1 MNKDNPKKYFSKL
14 ILALLAS
21 ILVIFS
27 ASNPLYAQSSDV
39 KLTPDEI
46 AWIAENPV
54 IRIANPSDIAPFTA
68 NNNGNVEGL
77 AIDYINLLASKVGL
91 EVEIPPEATWNE
103 MLDMLRR
110 GEIDIFHSTAYSD
123 ERSEYMAFTDAYL
136 EMPRVNASPIGI
148 PKINSGEDL
157 IGKKVG
163 IVEGF
168 VITKEYQE
176 LYPDLEYIEYDTIED
191 ALFALSSSQ
200 IDIYS
205 GNLVTINYSVLK
217 YFIPNIAITGPTTY
231 LPTKN
236 IEHRLAALKENQIL
250 IDILSKAMR
259 MVTSP
264 EFVAITEK
272 WQASSAIR
280 DNKIINLSPEEE
292 KWIRNNP
299 VVTVSNQINTE
310 PFSFTKNGNPQGIA
324 VDYLNL
330 ISGKTGLEFQF
341 TKQGKWEDVIESFKY
356 GEFQLLHSANR
367 DTDRDQY
374 GLFSPPYLTMPIVN
388 FGRVGSPPINSI
400 EDLKDR
406 KIGVVSSFTITN
418 KYKEFYPDL
427 NYVEYDQITDAL
439 RGLASSEIDVVT
451 GNVIFLNY
459 VINENFIP
467 GLEVI
472 GQNYLAEME
481 NARHH
486 FGVLKENSTLINII
500 NKALSEITNAE
511 QQAIS
516 IKWQAELGNNAQE
529 DIGLS
534 LEEKEWLANN
544 NTIKLAF
551 DPELPPLIFLNED
564 NEIKGIAGDYLNL
577 IAEKLNIKFEWV
589 GNQTLEEG
597 FEAVR
602 NQNAHVIPVLT
613 ETEERKDYLTF
624 TESIINV
631 SQMIFTRQG
640 GEIFGNFDALSGKRI
655 AQVRG
660 FDITSKIERDYPEI
674 EIIKVNSI
682 PEALRLVSTGEVDA
696 TVGSIPVSNY
706 YITDQSLSNITIVG
720 ETGYQSENGFGIRK
734 DLPLLQS
741 AFDKALNSI
750 TTEEKTVISRTWVGL
765 TAQSEIDY
773 IIVWQIVFASGLV
786 ILFFVVWNSKLKD
799 AQEKADAANQAK
811 SAFLANMSHEIRT
824 PLNAI
829 MGFSDAMLVGI
840 GGELTN
846 PKHKEYL
853 NDIKNSGEHL
863 TTVIND
869 ILDLSKIESGK
880 WVLKGEQ
887 FSLSDSIS
895 DAIKMVLPKAK
906 EKNIKVYYK
915 IDPVINITGDQH
927 GMTRVFMNLFT
938 NAIKFTEEKGLVKCQ
953 VNKTESGNIEIDIID
968 NGIGI
973 PEDRLDDVLK
983 PFEQSQS
990 NHELNEEGTGLG
1002 LAIVK
1007 NLVELHEGSLKLS
1020 SKVKKGTTATI
1031 ILPQSRVIA

>member
-1 MNKDNPKKYFSKL
+1 ML
-14 ILALLAS
+14 
-21 ILVIFS
+21 IFS
-27 ASNPLYAQSSDV
+27 SSPTLFAQNSNTQ
-39 KLTPDEI
+39 LTSKEI
-46 AWIAENPV
+46 EWISNNPV
-54 IRIANPSDIAPFTA
+54 VRIANPSDIAPFTA

-91 EVEIPPEATWNE
+91 EVEIPPEANWNE
-103 MLDMLRR
+103 MMEMLRK
-110 GEIDIFHSTAYSD
+110 GEIDIFHTIAYSD
-123 ERSEYMAFTDAYL
+123 ERSEYMTFTDAYL
-136 EMPRVNASPIGI
+136 EMPRVNASPIGV
-148 PKINSGEDL
+148 PKINGYEDL
-157 IGKKVG
+157 IGKKIG
-163 IVEGF
+163 IVKGF
-168 VITKEYQE
+168 VITNEYQD
-176 LYPDLEYIEYDTIED
+176 LYPDLNYVEFDKIEE
-191 ALFALSSSQ
+191 ALLALSSSE

-205 GNLVTINYSVLK
+205 GNIVTINYSVLK

-259 MVTSP
+259 MVSSA

-272 WQASSAIR
+272 WQASSALTE
-280 DNKIINLSPEEE
+280 NKKINLTSEEE
-292 KWIRNNP
+292 QWIKDNP
-299 VVTVSNQINTE
+299 IVTVSNQINTE
-310 PFSFTKNGNPQGIA
+310 PFSYMKNGNPQGIA

-330 ISGKTGLEFQF
+330 ISEKTGLEFQF
-341 TKQGKWEDVIESFKY
+341 SKQGKWEDVIESFRY

-367 DTDRDQY
+367 DTERDQY

-388 FGRVGSPPINSI
+388 FGRVGSPPVNSI
-400 EDLKDR
+400 DDLRNR
-406 KIGVVSSFTITN
+406 KIGVVSGFTITN
-418 KYKEFYPDL
+418 KYKEFYPNL
-427 NYVEYDQITDAL
+427 NYVEYDKITDAL
-439 RGLASSEIDVVT
+439 RGLAASEIDVLT

-472 GQNYLAEME
+472 GQNYLTEME
-481 NARHH
+481 SARHH
-486 FGVLKENSTLINII
+486 FGVLKKNNTLINII

-511 QQAIS
+511 KQAIS
-516 IKWQAELGNNAQE
+516 IKWQAELGNNAQN
-529 DIGLS
+529 DIGLT
-534 LEEKEWLANN
+534 LEEKEWLSSN

-551 DPELPPLIFLNED
+551 DPELPPLIFLDENSD
-564 NEIKGIAGDYLNL
+564 IKGIAGDYLKL
-577 IAEKLNIKFEWV
+577 IAEKLNVKFEWV
-589 GNQTLEEG
+589 GNKTLEEG

-602 NQNAHVIPVLT
+602 NQNAHVIPILT
-613 ETEERKDYLTF
+613 ETEERKDFLTF
-624 TESIINV
+624 TNSIINV
-631 SQMIFTRQG
+631 SQMIFTREG

-660 FDITSKIERDYPEI
+660 FDVTAKIESDYPEI
-674 EIIKVNSI
+674 EIVKVSSI

-696 TVGSIPVSNY
+696 TIGSIPVSNY
-706 YITDQSLSNITIVG
+706 YITDESLSNITIVG
-720 ETGYQSENGFGIRK
+720 ETGYQSANGFGIRK
-734 DLPLLQS
+734 DLPLLKS

-750 TTEEKTVISRTWVGL
+750 TTEQKTVISRTWIGL
-765 TAQSEIDY
+765 TSQPEIDY
-773 IIVWQIVFASGLV
+773 KMAWQIMFVSGII
-786 ILFFVVWNSKLKD
+786 ILIFFIWNTKLKE
-799 AQEKADAANQAK
+799 AQEKAEAANEAK

-829 MGFSDAMLVGI
+829 MGFSDAMLAGL

-880 WVLKGEQ
+880 WVLKGDE
-887 FSLSDSIS
+887 FSLNDCIN
-895 DAIKMVLPKAK
+895 DAIKMVIPKAK

-915 IDPVINITGDQH
+915 IDPVINISGDQH

-938 NAIKFTEEKGLVKCQ
+938 NAIKFTEEEGTVKCQ
-953 VNKTESGNIEIDIID
+953 VNHAANGNIEIDIID
-968 NGIGI
+968 NGVGI

-990 NHELNEEGTGLG
+990 SHELNEEGTGLG

-1007 NLVELHEGSLKLS
+1007 NLVELHEGTLKLT
-1020 SKVKKGTTATI
+1020 SKVKMGTTATI
-1031 ILPQSRVIA
+1031 TLPESRVVA